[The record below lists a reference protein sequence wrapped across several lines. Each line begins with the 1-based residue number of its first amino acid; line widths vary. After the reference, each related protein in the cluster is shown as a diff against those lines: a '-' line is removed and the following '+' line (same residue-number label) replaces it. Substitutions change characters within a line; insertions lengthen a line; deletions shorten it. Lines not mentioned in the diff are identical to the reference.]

1 VNEKILSEIGENNS
15 SGFQS
20 TMSDNCFI
28 RLFPKMLL
36 SDTRGCCT
44 GVFHSHY

>member
-20 TMSDNCFI
+20 TMSGNCL
-28 RLFPKMLL
+28 RVPACKNQTN
-36 SDTRGCCT
+36 S
-44 GVFHSHY
+44 